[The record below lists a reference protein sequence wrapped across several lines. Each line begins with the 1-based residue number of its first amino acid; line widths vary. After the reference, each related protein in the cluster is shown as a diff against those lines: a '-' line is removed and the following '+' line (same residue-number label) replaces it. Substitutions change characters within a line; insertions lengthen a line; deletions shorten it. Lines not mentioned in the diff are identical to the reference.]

1 MSKKTVKL
9 SPKELEV
16 LSSLEK
22 QKQDLATN
30 YQNQI
35 NIINTNESIVLQLI
49 MEKAKITEQPSSI
62 NIEKNSLVF
71 EFAKKAKVA
80 DEAEVDSK

>member
-49 MEKAKITEQPSSI
+49 MEKAKIRGS
-62 NIEKNSLVF
+62 
-71 EFAKKAKVA
+71 
-80 DEAEVDSK
+80 